1 MAAEAAVFDRWRR
14 RLGDP
19 AAKYRVLSVLPFGG
33 LFFGVRM
40 LE

>member
-1 MAAEAAVFDRWRR
+1 MAAEAVVFDRWPRR
-14 RLGDP
+14 PGDP
-19 AAKYRVLSVLPFGG
+19 AAKYRVLSALLFGG